1 MSTVQGQTEVK
12 DLAKEPVSHSAK
24 RKAAQ
29 VLLEASFAKP
39 TLSRSQAQ
47 AGTAAVLPTPEASE
61 PPVKRRRTES
71 DLPFQQRDSRAT
83 AGTCSFWREVC
94 QSFTACNLSLLSNP
108 DAKNP
113 QQLLLTQKGVT
124 VVLVDRPPQAAS
136 AVALLRAS
144 MQDPLLGLDLE
155 WQADTSPTSQNP
167 VSLVQIASATCC
179 LLVRT
184 CSLKFKLPPEILELL
199 R

>member
-1 MSTVQGQTEVK
+1 MSVQGQIV
-12 DLAKEPVSHSAK
+12 DSNLAKDPVSQSAK

-29 VLLEASFAKP
+29 VLLEASFEKAAVP
-39 TLSRSQAQ
+39 HSQAQ
-47 AGTAAVLPTPEASE
+47 TGSIAAVLTPEASE
-61 PPVKRRRTES
+61 SPAKRRRTES
-71 DLPFQQRDSRAT
+71 ELPFQQRDSRLT
-83 AGTCSFWREVC
+83 AGSCSSWWEVC

-108 DAKNP
+108 DARNP

-124 VVLVDRPPQAAS
+124 VVVVDRPAQAA
-136 AVALLRAS
+136 AAAALLRAS

-155 WQADTSPTSQNP
+155 WQADTSPTSHNP
-167 VSLVQIASATCC
+167 VSLLQIASATCC